1 MYTIKEYRK
10 TMNYQP
16 YPEQYW
22 TQIQKNID
30 TLKASNQKLVA
41 AFDADGTLWDA
52 DLGENFFQYQIDHK
66 LVDLP
71 DNAFDFYLA
80 MKEKDPREA
89 FLWLAQINKNK
100 KIDQVREWAK
110 LAFNSIQP
118 NPIFKDQ
125 QKLVQLLMNNGVEVY
140 IVTASIKWAVEP
152 GAQAL
157 GVSASNVIGV
167 QTEIIDGFVSEKG
180 IFPITYRE
188 GKVEALLQRTG
199 GIAPFLSSGNSMGDF
214 ELLKAATHTRL
225 AVSAASRDDHM
236 YKTESELLNHAKDNN
251 WLGHRFI

>member
-1 MYTIKEYRK
+1 
-10 TMNYQP
+10 MNYQP
-16 YPEQYW
+16 YPEHYW
-22 TQIQKNID
+22 TQVQENIN

-66 LVDLP
+66 LVELP
-71 DNAFDFYLA
+71 QNAFDFYLS

-89 FLWLAQINKNK
+89 FLWLAQINKNQ
-100 KIDQVREWAK
+100 KIEKVREWAK
-110 LAFNSIQP
+110 LAFQSIQP
-118 NPIFKDQ
+118 NPIFTEQ
-125 QKLVQLLMNNGVEVY
+125 QKLVQLLMNNGVDVY

-157 GVSASNVIGV
+157 GVSASHVIGV
-167 QTEIIDGFVSEKG
+167 QTEIQDGVVTDKG

-188 GKVEALLQRTG
+188 GKVEALLQRSG
-199 GIAPFLSSGNSMGDF
+199 GISPFLSSGNSMGDF

-236 YKTESELLNHAKDNN
+236 YKTESELLTHAQTQK

>member
-1 MYTIKEYRK
+1 
-10 TMNYQP
+10 MNYQP
-16 YPEQYW
+16 YPEHYW

-30 TLKASNQKLVA
+30 TLKSSGQKQIA

-52 DLGENFFQYQIDHK
+52 DLGEIFFQYQIDHR

-71 DNAFDFYLA
+71 PQAFDFYLA

-100 KIDQVREWAK
+100 KIEQVREWSK
-110 LAFNSIQP
+110 QAFNEIQP

-125 QKLVQLLMNNGVEVY
+125 QKLIQLLMNNGVEVY
-140 IVTASIKWAVEP
+140 IITASIKWAVEP

-157 GVSASNVIGV
+157 GISASNVIGV
-167 QTEIIDGFVSEKG
+167 QTEIQDGVVTDRG
-180 IFPITYRE
+180 ILPITYRE

-199 GIAPFLSSGNSMGDF
+199 GIAPFLCSGNSMGDF

-236 YKTESELLNHAKDNN
+236 YKTEFELLSHAQKNN
-251 WLGHRFI
+251 WLGHRFIG

>member
-1 MYTIKEYRK
+1 
-10 TMNYQP
+10 MNYQP
-16 YPEQYW
+16 YPEHYW
-22 TQIQKNID
+22 TQVQENIN
-30 TLKASNQKLVA
+30 TLKASNKKLVA

-66 LVDLP
+66 LVELP
-71 DNAFDFYLA
+71 PQAFDFYLA
-80 MKEKDPREA
+80 KKEKDPRDA
-89 FLWLAQINKNK
+89 FLWLAQINKGRSLE
-100 KIDQVREWAK
+100 QVREWAK

-118 NPIFKDQ
+118 NPIFNDQ
-125 QKLVQLLMNNGVEVY
+125 QKLIQFLMNNGVEVY

-157 GVSASNVIGV
+157 GISASHVIGV
-167 QTEIIDGFVSEKG
+167 QTEIQDGLVTEKG

-188 GKVEALLQRTG
+188 GKVEALLLRTG
-199 GIAPFLSSGNSMGDF
+199 GIGPFLSSGNSMGDF
-214 ELLKAATHTRL
+214 ELLHAATHTRL

-236 YKTESELLNHAKDNN
+236 YKTESELLSHAKNNN

>member
-1 MYTIKEYRK
+1 
-10 TMNYQP
+10 MNYQS

-22 TQIQKNID
+22 TQFQKNID
-30 TLKASNQKLVA
+30 ALKASNQKLLA

-66 LVDLP
+66 LVTLP
-71 DNAFDFYLA
+71 TNAFDAYLE

-89 FLWLAQINKNK
+89 FLWLAQINKGQSLEK
-100 KIDQVREWAK
+100 VREWAK

-157 GVSASNVIGV
+157 GVSSHNVIGV
-167 QTEIIDGFVSEKG
+167 QTEIQDGTVTDKG

-188 GKVEALLQRTG
+188 GKVEALLQRTNG
-199 GIAPFLSSGNSMGDF
+199 LYPFLSSGNSMGDF
-214 ELLKAATHTRL
+214 ELLNSATHTRL
-225 AVSAASRDDHM
+225 AVSAASHDDRL
-236 YKTESELLNHAKDNN
+236 YKTEMELLSHAKKNN